1 MRETHVLFIY
11 LFFKYKF
18 IYFNW
23 RLITLQY
30 CMILPYIDMNLPWVY
45 TCSPSCTPL
54 PPPSPYHSSESSQCT
69 SPENSVSCIEPELEI
84 RFTYDNIHVSVPS
97 SQIIPLLPSSTE
109 SRWLFYTLVPLLL
122 SPIQSYHY
130 HLSKFHMYVLVH
142 CIVVFLSG
150 LLHSV

>member
-1 MRETHVLFIY
+1 MHKNR
-11 LFFKYKF
+11 FFFKKYKF

-30 CMILPYIDMNLPWVY
+30 CMIFPYIDMNLPWVY

-84 RFTYDNIHVSVPS
+84 RFTYDNIHVSVPF
-97 SQIIPLLPSSTE
+97 SQTIPPSPSPTEFKDCSTHLCLFCCLTYRVIIT
-109 SRWLFYTLVPLLL
+109 
-122 SPIQSYHY
+122 I
-130 HLSKFHMYVLVH
+130 
-142 CIVVFLSG
+142 FLNSICM
-150 LLHSV
+150 H